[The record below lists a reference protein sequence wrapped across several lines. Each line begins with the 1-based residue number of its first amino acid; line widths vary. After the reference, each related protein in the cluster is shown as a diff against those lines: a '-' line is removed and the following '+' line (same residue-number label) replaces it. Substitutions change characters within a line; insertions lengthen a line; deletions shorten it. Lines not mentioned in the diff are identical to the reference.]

1 MHGQFLGG
9 LATRAATLLCAA
21 QLAAAALGC
30 SDGAPG
36 AAPTGGAAGIVQ
48 AGAGAGTGVTAG
60 WSGRFVLAG
69 GFAAPIQCG
78 SETCEGSFFVAA
90 CCTTSNTCGF
100 GTTDECLESNQEG
113 TLDAR
118 CADQALI
125 AFGSFA
131 KGCCKANGNCG
142 LMIERPGLGCV
153 ERTSIPSWAS
163 SGNDWTGAACAG
175 K

>member
-1 MHGQFLGG
+1 MYGWFLSD
-9 LATRAATLLCAA
+9 LARRAALVISAA
-21 QLAAAALGC
+21 KLAFAAIGC
-30 SDGAPG
+30 SDSTHG

-48 AGAGAGTGVTAG
+48 AGSEAGATAG
-60 WSGRFVLAG
+60 WSSRFTIGG

-78 SETCEGSFFVAA
+78 SDTCEGSFFVAA
-90 CCTTSNTCGF
+90 CCTTANTCGF
-100 GTTDECLESNQEG
+100 GTADECLESNQEG

-163 SGNDWTGAACAG
+163 SGNDWTASACAEN
-175 K
+175 